1 MEKAGHDNGFEHVKD
16 GSLSEV
22 RMGSAL
28 HPARV
33 IVATLPRGWRLGF
46 ESSSRCSLIDELGRS
61 WPELHLGGNDFEAT
75 DRDHLA
81 LLLRRAA
88 ALARALPRQAEK
100 DYEQTVNTELR
111 RLPVAALGTEIERLV
126 RQRVGQDVFRAA
138 LLDYWGGACAVTGV
152 AISAVLRASH
162 AKPWAECATDA
173 ERLDVFNGLLLTA
186 NLDALF
192 DRYLISFDIEG
203 GMLVSPRIP
212 SQDFATLRLDER
224 PRLRWIADEHQ
235 RYLAYHRVKFANSDH
250 GGHLPADSGRRQD
263 SGHPA

>member
-1 MEKAGHDNGFEHVKD
+1 MSPLERALIEKAGHDNGFEHVLD
-16 GSLSEV
+16 GSPAEV

-46 ESSSRCSLIDELGRS
+46 ESTSRSSLFDELRRS
-61 WPELHLGGNDFEAT
+61 WPELYLGGHDFKAS

-88 ALARALPRQAEK
+88 ALARALPRQAEQ
-100 DYEQTVNTELR
+100 DYEQAVNTELR

-138 LLDYWGGACAVTGV
+138 LLYYWGGACAVTGV
-152 AISAVLRASH
+152 AVKEVLRASH

-192 DRYLISFDIEG
+192 DRYLISFDSEG
-203 GMLVSPRIP
+203 GMLVSPLLP
-212 SQDFATLRLDER
+212 LTELAKLGLDPR
-224 PRLRWIADEHQ
+224 PRLRWVAEAHQ
-235 RYLAYHRVKFANSDH
+235 GYLRYHRERSEVLTAQRTTSER
-250 GGHLPADSGRRQD
+250 SE
-263 SGHPA
+263 

>member
-1 MEKAGHDNGFEHVKD
+1 MNPLERALLEKAGNDNGFEHVLPGPAD
-16 GSLSEV
+16 EV

-28 HPARV
+28 HSV
-33 IVATLPRGWRLGF
+33 QVAVVGRGVGWRLSF
-46 ESSSRCSLIDELGRS
+46 QSPASHSFMNELGRGFTARD
-61 WPELHLGGNDFEAT
+61 PNGNFVAV
-75 DRDHLA
+75 DHQELA

-88 ALARALPRQAEK
+88 ALARALPRQPEQQ
-100 DYEQTVNTELR
+100 YENAVRSELQ

-162 AKPWAECATDA
+162 AKPWAECATDT

-192 DRYLISFDIEG
+192 DRYLISFDSDG
-203 GMLVSPRIP
+203 GMLVSPRI
-212 SQDFATLRLDER
+212 SAQDFATLGFEQQ

-235 RYLAYHRVKFANSDH
+235 GFLAYHRSQYVRS
-250 GGHLPADSGRRQD
+250 LPESVLVDSR
-263 SGHPA
+263 S